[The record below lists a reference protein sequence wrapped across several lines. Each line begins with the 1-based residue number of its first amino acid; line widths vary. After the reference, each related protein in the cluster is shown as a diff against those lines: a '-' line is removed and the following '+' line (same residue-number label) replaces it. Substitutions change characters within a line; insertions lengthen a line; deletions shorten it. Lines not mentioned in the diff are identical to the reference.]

1 MRAFFLAPL
10 LALAAPA
17 VAAPLTMHVG
27 ETWIFAIRGGQPA
40 AARKVTT
47 ATTPAKGQVRAS
59 VSALGGTT
67 MTLTNATGLAYTFR
81 AELIGS
87 DGKAATA
94 RSCTLPAGNRQAFES
109 WQQPAV
115 AVRIGEFKRT
125 DDPGKC

>member
-1 MRAFFLAPL
+1 MRAFLLAPL

-17 VAAPLTMHVG
+17 AAAPLTMHVG

-40 AARKVTT
+40 AARKVTM

-67 MTLTNATGLAYTFR
+67 MVLTNATGLAYKFR

-94 RSCTLPAGNRQAFES
+94 RSCTMPAGNREAFES
-109 WQQPAV
+109 WPQRAV
-115 AVRIGEFKRT
+115 AVRIGSFKRAT
-125 DDPGKC
+125 GGSC

>member
-1 MRAFFLAPL
+1 MRAFLVAPL

-40 AARKVTT
+40 AARKVTMET
-47 ATTPAKGQVRAS
+47 NPAKGQVRAS

-67 MTLTNATGLAYTFR
+67 MVLTNATGVAYKFR

-94 RSCTLPAGNRQAFES
+94 RNCTLPAGNRQAFES
-109 WQQPAV
+109 WQQGAV
-115 AVRIGEFKRT
+115 AVRIGAFKRT